1 MRKRGVNM
9 ERRVADLHMH
19 STASDGI
26 DSPVELVRKAAKNG
40 ICAIAIT
47 DHDTILGIQDA
58 LSEANTMGV
67 EVIPGVEFS
76 VEFTPVMHILGLFLD
91 INNLDLICAL
101 KKVSKMRL
109 HLISKSFRILRSHG
123 ITVTPQ
129 EVMRSEKYLSLKN
142 LTNYLVN
149 SNVVT
154 CKQEANILLS
164 DIWAEWHNSLPSPA
178 ACISLIHACGGIAI
192 IAHPQLLYLCDKE
205 LKEVLTRLSVLGLD
219 GIEVIHPEHQNE
231 DRRKLNTWAC
241 ELNLIV
247 SGGSDYHGKK
257 ERDRFPTI
265 TSDTVVSYIKIEQM
279 KALIE
284 ERKQC

>member
-1 MRKRGVNM
+1 M
-9 ERRVADLHMH
+9 ERRIADLHMH

-40 ICAIAIT
+40 ISAIAIT

-58 LSEANTMGV
+58 LSEANTMGI

-91 INNLDLICAL
+91 INNLDLICTL
-101 KKVSKMRL
+101 KKVEKMRL
-109 HLISKSFRILRSHG
+109 YLISKSFRILRSHG
-123 ITVTPQ
+123 IIVTPQ
-129 EVMRSEKYLSLKN
+129 EVICSEKYLSLKN

-149 SNVVT
+149 SNMVT
-154 CKQEANILLS
+154 CKQEVNILLS
-164 DIWAEWHNSLPSPA
+164 NVWAEWHKSLPSPA
-178 ACISLIHACGGIAI
+178 TCISLIHECGGIAV

-205 LKEVLTRLSVLGLD
+205 LKEILTRLSGLGLD
-219 GIEVIHPEHQNE
+219 GIEVIHPEHQDE
-231 DRRKLNTWAC
+231 DRRKLNTWAW
-241 ELNLIV
+241 ELKLIA

-257 ERDRFPTI
+257 KKDRFPTI
-265 TSDTVVSYIKIEQM
+265 TSDTVVSYTKIEQM
-279 KALIE
+279 KARIE